1 MPARASPRA
10 AASGPDA
17 APGAASSSGSSNSQN
32 NADALGLTHLTV
44 PVPGSSPAYAASDAS
59 SSLTPTS
66 TASPVSVMLG
76 KHKGKARAAAEPE
89 RGRRVLPARIRRAA
103 GGGAEGIRDIEEM
116 VVDWLERWGDINT
129 VPPDDLPLQLTTLPY
144 ALVTPPIYTVEAST
158 EQIASRTASP
168 TRNGAV
174 PDLSRIETPE
184 WRMVRAGEDDREEAK
199 EELASGPAQSP
210 TKRLRRGNVGSELV
224 EDVSDQ
230 HYALLHRKF
239 EAFERRQRIREREKL
254 QFERYKMR
262 ARVDLLRSLPAPQ
275 WTSVV
280 TAILARTDAG
290 ESWSRGRRK
299 LEAEGVDWL
308 RRKLIKE
315 GVEVLRRYDQ
325 LLPND
330 KKQRLL
336 DDSRVSTPSAPSAP
350 SSLSPPPRSTPDPPP
365 APRVSALRDEG
376 TSSSK
381 RRQRPTTPVK
391 AASPVPVKVKVEE
404 PSEPPPKPVIRISAL
419 ALKQTTLA
427 FPKLEKKPPAAAAAS
442 PRKAVAS
449 PRKAGPPPAKISK
462 IEPVE
467 PAALDHDETPPRPP
481 SPRQTRPRFVPPQTA
496 SGLPCLIEAAQRR
509 EKAIE
514 EAIAA
519 NAKVEAAAKAK
530 IEGKVLPGRLIA
542 RKKTR
547 ESTRITQATPFGLP
561 MPASLDTKSEFSLSD
576 EEDFWA
582 IIAAREAQAT
592 EARRKASTAAST
604 EEVYV
609 AVAPPAATSPSS
621 DALDMEGVEAAVV
634 L

>member
-1 MPARASPRA
+1 
-10 AASGPDA
+10 
-17 APGAASSSGSSNSQN
+17 
-32 NADALGLTHLTV
+32 
-44 PVPGSSPAYAASDAS
+44 
-59 SSLTPTS
+59 
-66 TASPVSVMLG
+66 MLAG

-144 ALVTPPIYTVEAST
+144 ALVTPPIYTVEASAKPLSR
-158 EQIASRTASP
+158 ASSP
-168 TRNGAV
+168 TRNGTV
-174 PDLSRIETPE
+174 PDQSRIETPV
-184 WRMVRAGEDDREEAK
+184 WRMVRAGEDDKEEAK
-199 EELASGPAQSP
+199 EELASGPGQSP
-210 TKRLRRGNVGSELV
+210 TKRLRRGNVGSELI

-280 TAILARTDAG
+280 SVILARTDAG

-330 KKQRLL
+330 KKQRLV
-336 DDSRVSTPSAPSAP
+336 DDSRVSSPSAP
-350 SSLSPPPRSTPDPPP
+350 SSLSPPPMSTPDPPP

-376 TSSSK
+376 ASSSR
-381 RRQRPTTPVK
+381 RRQRQVTPVK
-391 AASPVPVKVKVEE
+391 AASPVPIKVEE
-404 PSEPPPKPVIRISAL
+404 PDEPPPKPVIRISAL

-427 FPKLEKKPPAAAAAS
+427 FPKLEKKPAAS

-449 PRKAGPPPAKISK
+449 PRKAAPPPAKIPK
-462 IEPVE
+462 IEHVE
-467 PAALDHDETPPRPP
+467 PADHEPSPVRPP
-481 SPRQTRPRFVPPQTA
+481 SPRHTRPRFVAPQTA

-530 IEGKVLPGRLIA
+530 SEGRVLPGRLIA

-547 ESTRITQATPFGLP
+547 ESTRITLATPFGLP
-561 MPASLDTKSEFSLSD
+561 MPASLETKSEFSISD
-576 EEDFWA
+576 EEEFWP
-582 IIAAREAQAT
+582 IIAAREAAAT
-592 EARRKASTAAST
+592 EARRKASTAAPT
-604 EEVYV
+604 DEVH
-609 AVAPPAATSPSS
+609 AAGAPAGSPSS
-621 DALDMEGVEAAVV
+621 EALDMEGVEAAVV